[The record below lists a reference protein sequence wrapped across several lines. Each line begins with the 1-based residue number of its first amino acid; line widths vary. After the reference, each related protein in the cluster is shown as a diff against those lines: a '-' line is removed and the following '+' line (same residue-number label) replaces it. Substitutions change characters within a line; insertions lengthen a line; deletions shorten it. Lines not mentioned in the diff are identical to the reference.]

1 MKKTILTFISGT
13 LFFVPLAQSEVPA
26 DPNMAGA
33 IVSVK
38 TTIIKFD
45 KSGAVT
51 GSNTS
56 HNNILMPNV
65 DSTIP
70 ADDLKKL
77 GNKALA
83 SYVPPKESE
92 ATTLGLFS
100 GITDFLKGTPK
111 TQTALGEAVGNIV
124 TSTILGFVP

>member
-1 MKKTILTFISGT
+1 MKKTLLTFFAGAV
-13 LFFVPLAQSEVPA
+13 LFVPLAQSEVPP

-33 IVSVK
+33 VVSVK

-45 KSGAVT
+45 KDGAIT

-56 HNNILMPNV
+56 QNNILMPNI
-65 DSTIP
+65 DSSIP

-92 ATTLGLFS
+92 IATLGLIS

-111 TQTALGEAVGNIV
+111 TQSALGEAVGNIV
-124 TSTILGFVP
+124 TSTILGFIP

>member
-1 MKKTILTFISGT
+1 MKKLLLSFFAGT
-13 LFFVPLAQSEVPA
+13 LLFVPFAQSDVPP

-33 IVSVK
+33 VVSVK

-45 KSGAVT
+45 KSGAIT
-51 GSNTS
+51 GSNTTL
-56 HNNILMPNV
+56 NNILMPNV

-70 ADDLKKL
+70 ADDLKTL

-92 ATTLGLFS
+92 AATLGLIS
-100 GITDFLKGTPK
+100 GLTDFLKGTPK
-111 TQTALGEAVGNIV
+111 TQSALGSAVGNIV
-124 TSTILGFVP
+124 TSTILGFIP